1 MMKHVLPGKS
11 EKQQVWRALAFLC
24 ALLLLCSLSM
34 FLFTSTV
41 SAASSH
47 PTAFSRNHVSQWM
60 PTGKFWRLTIT
71 FVPLSGDFQ
80 GSRQG
85 QVEVS
90 LMTFRPGGKLTATFP
105 GSSSGSPPTLP
116 PAIDGTWLMTGPN
129 AFHYQFK
136 DPIFTGSTMVAYIQ
150 VQVDASLLSPTT
162 YVAGGVGIAYAVATD
177 RPLPGQYNVTS
188 TVAIA
193 A

>member
-1 MMKHVLPGKS
+1 
-11 EKQQVWRALAFLC
+11 
-24 ALLLLCSLSM
+24 
-34 FLFTSTV
+34 
-41 SAASSH
+41 
-47 PTAFSRNHVSQWM
+47 
-60 PTGKFWRLTIT
+60 
-71 FVPLSGDFQ
+71 
-80 GSRQG
+80 
-85 QVEVS
+85 
-90 LMTFRPGGKLTATFP
+90 
-105 GSSSGSPPTLP
+105 
-116 PAIDGTWLMTGPN
+116 MTGPN